1 MLLSI
6 TTTHAPA
13 SDLGYLLHK
22 NPSRPQQFALAFG
35 TAYVFYPEARSERC
49 TATLLVDVDPVAL
62 VRNRRGPAGEGG
74 LLDQYVND
82 RPYVASSFLSVALG
96 EVYRSAMAGRSKER
110 PELAEAAIPLEIE
123 IPTVPSRGGER
134 LLRSL
139 FEPLGYEVAAER
151 MPLDEKFPEWGESAY
166 FRVGL
171 KAAKPLKDVLTHLYV
186 LLPVLDNDK
195 HYWVGDDE
203 VEKLI
208 RHGEGWLAAHPER
221 EQIARRYLKNQR
233 SLAREAL
240 ARLLSDEDPVEEDG
254 SSMAVTKAAEREAN
268 LERPLSL
275 NERRIEEV
283 VKALRNSNAS
293 SIVDLGCGEGKLL
306 SALLRDRSFGR
317 VAGLDVSIRALEIA
331 QERLKL
337 DRLPAPVRDKLQLL
351 HGALTYRDKR
361 LEGFDAAAVVEVI
374 EHLDIGR
381 LAAFERVLFEFA
393 RPKTVVV
400 TTPNSEYN
408 VKFPG
413 LPAGQFRHAD
423 HRFEWTR
430 AQFRDWAGGI
440 ASRYGFDVRFGPV
453 GDEDPQL
460 GAPTQMA
467 VFELAQA

>member
-1 MLLSI
+1 
-6 TTTHAPA
+6 
-13 SDLGYLLHK
+13 
-22 NPSRPQQFALAFG
+22 
-35 TAYVFYPEARSERC
+35 
-49 TATLLVDVDPVAL
+49 
-62 VRNRRGPAGEGG
+62 
-74 LLDQYVND
+74 
-82 RPYVASSFLSVALG
+82 
-96 EVYRSAMAGRSKER
+96 
-110 PELAEAAIPLEIE
+110 
-123 IPTVPSRGGER
+123 
-134 LLRSL
+134 
-139 FEPLGYEVAAER
+139 
-151 MPLDEKFPEWGESAY
+151 
-166 FRVGL
+166 VGL